1 MQKRI
6 PILILAFTTVFV
18 MTQAISQNRQRDQ
31 RDRSGRGGNPIH
43 QALDV
48 NRDGVLNADEIN
60 NATHA
65 LLGLDVNNDGKL
77 SSIELSRENR
87 NRLSGQNRGRESGT
101 NQKGDRRNQQEIPRG
116 IRMPTPA
123 FQTQVPDRAFDH
135 ILGRPTDSSVTVSIS
150 VYQDHD
156 FYIEYGPA
164 AGRYTEK
171 TSIDPILAGETR
183 EIDLTPLPANAR
195 CFYRIHH
202 RALNTNHFIP
212 SEEYSFHTQRSPGN
226 PFTFTVQADSHL
238 DFGIIP
244 KKYEQTLAN
253 ALADKTDFHIELGDT
268 FMVDKY
274 SNFRQAEPQ
283 YLAQRYYFSRLCHS
297 APLFFVLGNHD
308 GEFGYRDDGSSDNM
322 SVWSANMR
330 KKYFPNPRPTHF
342 YTGNEMPHKEVG
354 HLENYYAWTWGDAL
368 FITLDPFWYSTNR
381 RGGQWSKTLGDQ
393 QYKWLHKT
401 LASSPAKF
409 KFIFLH
415 YLVGGLNNETRGAK
429 SIAHLYEWGG
439 QNVEGENQWNSQR
452 PGWDSPIHQL
462 LKRHGVN
469 VVFHG
474 HDHLYAKEELDG
486 VIYQAVPQPGHR
498 RFGNT
503 RSALDYGYTD
513 GVILSSSGHLKVSV
527 SEDRCTIDY
536 IYSFL
541 PDEEKNGHLNGEIA
555 HSYTLDTPEP

>member
-171 TSIDPILAGETR
+171 TSIDPIQAGKTR

-330 KKYFPNPRPTHF
+330 KKYFPNPSPNHF

-439 QNVEGENQWNSQR
+439 QCGRREPME
-452 PGWDSPIHQL
+452 
-462 LKRHGVN
+462 
-469 VVFHG
+469 
-474 HDHLYAKEELDG
+474 
-486 VIYQAVPQPGHR
+486 QP
-498 RFGNT
+498 T
-503 RSALDYGYTD
+503 
-513 GVILSSSGHLKVSV
+513 SGLGFPYPSTTETTWCECCI
-527 SEDRCTIDY
+527 SRT
-536 IYSFL
+536 
-541 PDEEKNGHLNGEIA
+541 
-555 HSYTLDTPEP
+555 